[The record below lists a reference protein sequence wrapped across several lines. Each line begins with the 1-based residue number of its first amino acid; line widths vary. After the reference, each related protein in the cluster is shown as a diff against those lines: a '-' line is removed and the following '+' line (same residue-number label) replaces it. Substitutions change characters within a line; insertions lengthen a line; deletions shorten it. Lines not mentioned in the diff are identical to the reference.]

1 MELMDTYDRRIW
13 RWWVMSDIIG
23 KSNDDKIKVQS
34 QEDDSESPFC
44 ATVHKELLC
53 FYSPYYTAAIKGH
66 FSESHRDLFNLR
78 LNASQT
84 RLFVEWLYTGRFE
97 RIFMDATDM
106 YALYLFADRTD
117 IIALRR
123 SIMDSLARYLRRPT
137 DPGDMGRL
145 VSQLPSRSG
154 LRRFLM
160 EEALAE
166 RARALRN
173 GKVAAWD
180 WEQQGY
186 VAKDFPEDFYAQ
198 LVNGHLRNGGK
209 EFDPLSFSNACH
221 YHEHEDG
228 EEWKMTCGRNFVPR
242 SVTKPQLAY
251 LLDPSVEDLTKAKGK
266 CSRTNNEQV
275 EHSALGTSTS
285 RQDLSRRRVIMAT
298 SVELKNIRA
307 ARENV
312 WKRSAW
318 NSEHVTE
325 IIAGS
330 VEMIRISSSQPD
342 NDGKIFSAAVHKEL
356 LCFFS
361 PYYTAALYGGF
372 AETQRNTI
380 TMNLPYDRMA
390 YIVSWL
396 YSGNPITHEPQEL
409 FELYAFADEK
419 MMLAFRRSIMTRLIQ
434 FHDPEFEHLDG
445 EIAMPYV
452 KRLPENSGLFRYLVD
467 YWVGVWAR
475 TDYRTEMAEWDA
487 DGRIPRKF
495 FYAALEKFASLSV
508 EGHPRK
514 EQGDHRSCLANVCNY
529 HEHPNRIEWFNT
541 CENDPPYKT
550 YYTGQ

>member
-1 MELMDTYDRRIW
+1 PTKINSVVSSDTMELMDTYDRRIW
-13 RWWVMSDIIG
+13 RCDIIG

-106 YALYLFADRTD
+106 YALYLFADQTD

-160 EEALAE
+160 DEALAE

-266 CSRTNNEQV
+266 C
-275 EHSALGTSTS
+275 
-285 RQDLSRRRVIMAT
+285 
-298 SVELKNIRA
+298 
-307 ARENV
+307 
-312 WKRSAW
+312 
-318 NSEHVTE
+318 E

-330 VEMIRISSSQPD
+330 VEMVRISSSQPD

-372 AETQRNTI
+372 AEAQKNTI
-380 TMNLPYDRMA
+380 TLNLPYDRMA
-390 YIVSWL
+390 DIVSWL

-529 HEHPNRIEWFNT
+529 HEHSNRIEWFNT
-541 CENDPPYKT
+541 CKNDPPYKT